1 MAAIANLVLQNHA
14 AANVTYLVQAEQDGS
29 GLWADTAQG
38 TPGGFR
44 TVRLALERP
53 KDPTKGVYRVRIFAA
68 RPVVNGTTGL
78 VDYTSRTN
86 SEIIIPVQ
94 ATLAERQELY
104 AAFKNMAGHAVSA
117 SAIRDL
123 EGVW

>member
-1 MAAIANLVLQNHA
+1 MAAIANLTLNNYA
-14 AANVTYLVQAEQDGS
+14 AAAVTYYVQAEQDGS

-44 TVRLALERP
+44 TVKLTLERP
-53 KDPTKGVYRVRIFAA
+53 KDPSKGVYRVRVAHA

-78 VDYTSRTN
+78 VDYTSRAN
-86 SEIIIPVQ
+86 VEFIIPVI
-94 ATLAERQELY
+94 ATLAERRELW
-104 AAFKNMAGHAVSA
+104 AVHKNMAAHAVNQSA
-117 SAIRDL
+117 VCDL